1 MVQGRRTGPDERPAV
16 ESKTAKNERPRP
28 RQRGVEAPAFFCH
41 EGRQPSARDSTPSS
55 ERPYGLRGPARGTG
69 SHLPLR
75 AGCPTGRCTPS
86 VQGGPLQSPDRRCP
100 ERRGEMV
107 AGGDGCM
114 AADWLTICRAM
125 GRAAGAGGRV
135 PGLRDPR
142 RAAAPGVAVADRGA
156 DRQRVPG
163 RGQGALLHP
172 RRDPRRP
179 GRRERLRGGQG
190 QADHRRARRQAVHRP
205 RPAPALRLI
214 PSLVGMRRKGAPRA
228 PALRPPP
235 AAGAGRSPRRRRRRR
250 RAGRRFPPPPW
261 AATAPPCRAARGRC
275 RAPAW
280 PGGTAA

>member
-1 MVQGRRTGPDERPAV
+1 MESSKQPKLFLELFTNTDADSKSTSSRSFTPILCVRRGFEPMVQGRRTGPDERPAV

-125 GRAAGAGGRV
+125 GRAAGTGGNI
-135 PGLRDPR
+135 PTEC
-142 RAAAPGVAVADRGA
+142 AAWFP
-156 DRQRVPG
+156 PN
-163 RGQGALLHP
+163 
-172 RRDPRRP
+172 
-179 GRRERLRGGQG
+179 
-190 QADHRRARRQAVHRP
+190 
-205 RPAPALRLI
+205 
-214 PSLVGMRRKGAPRA
+214 PRA
-228 PALRPPP
+228 ESSAVGSSLSNHSSVVLAWGKSSGTLEP
-235 AAGAGRSPRRRRRRR
+235 AAISRISPL
-250 RAGRRFPPPPW
+250 
-261 AATAPPCRAARGRC
+261 APSIASS
-275 RAPAW
+275 
-280 PGGTAA
+280 